1 MTVDPT
7 SSPSDGVRDRQRQIA
22 ADLRRQILTGEIQ
35 PGDKLPSTAQ
45 LVARYGVGNLTV
57 QRAITILKKQ
67 GFVRGETGVG
77 VFVTLHQPIVVEAN
91 HYCGPAPDGEA
102 YPWISEAARRGR
114 ETTRKLLSVDEVAA
128 PVAVARAFGIEHG
141 NLVVRRRLLLLLD
154 GEPAELVNNYYPID
168 LARGTALADDRLIK
182 GGSPRVLAELGK
194 APGPA
199 VDDVEAT
206 MATVDEFVALQ
217 LPDDM
222 PVLRQF
228 RVVYTSGGEPVE
240 VTEMIKAAHQY
251 RARYFLPGPGI
262 GPGDR

>member
-1 MTVDPT
+1 MTVDPIPN
-7 SSPSDGVRDRQRQIA
+7 PSDGVRDRQRQIA

-35 PGDKLPSTAQ
+35 PGEKLPSTAQ
-45 LVARYGVGNLTV
+45 LVAQYGVGNLTV

-77 VFVTLHQPIVVEAN
+77 VFVTADQPVVVEAS
-91 HYCGPAPDGEA
+91 HYPVPARDGA
-102 YPWISEAARRGR
+102 PYPWISEAARRGR
-114 ETTRKLLSVDEVAA
+114 RTEGRLLAVGEVPA
-128 PVAVARAFGIEHG
+128 PVAVAKAFGIEPG
-141 NLVVRRRLLLLLD
+141 SLVVRRRLLLLLD
-154 GEPAELVNNYYPID
+154 DEPAELVNNYYTTD
-168 LARGTALADDRLIK
+168 LARGTALADERLVK

-206 MATVDEFVALQ
+206 MATVDEFVALK

-228 RVVYTSGGEPVE
+228 RVVYTAAGEPVE

-251 RARYFLPGPGI
+251 KVRYFLPSPNAG
-262 GPGDR
+262 